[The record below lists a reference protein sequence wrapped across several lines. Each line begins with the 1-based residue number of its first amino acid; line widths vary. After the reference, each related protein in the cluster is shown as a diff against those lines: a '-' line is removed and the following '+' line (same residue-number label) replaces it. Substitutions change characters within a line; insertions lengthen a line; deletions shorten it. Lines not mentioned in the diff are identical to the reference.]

1 MERRPSRARS
11 AGFVA
16 ALGLLVG
23 VVVAAAAAG
32 AGVVGCRAGDPECL
46 ALTRTLSLRVG
57 LVAGAASMVMLL
69 VVAGLL
75 RMVSHD
81 EERRARTAGSPWE

>member
-11 AGFVA
+11 AGMVA

-32 AGVVGCRAGDPECL
+32 AGVVGCRAADPECL

-57 LVAGAASMVMLL
+57 LVAGAAAVLMLL
-69 VVAGLL
+69 VVIGLL
-75 RMVSHD
+75 RMVAQD
-81 EERRARTAGSPWE
+81 EDRRARTAASPWE